1 MKKNLF
7 LFSFALFVYT
17 VTAQTVVK
25 DSVTGSPVAQ
35 ASVLNERGLALGQTN
50 MEGLLPDL
58 KGAKSISI
66 SHIGYAVK
74 KVRVVDLEKE
84 LLLSPVIYPVREVVK
99 EMDKPHCLRLKCYMR
114 KYMLNDCLILKKD
127 TVDAPPIISFTDEIC
142 YLYLFDDESI
152 NLNKSRSLVKRNVL
166 SQTQVKGRKEYL
178 FSTSMTSYLEKAKQN
193 IKKGTMEVRGDTC
206 RQELYRVKKDK
217 KYRQAVVVRDTVNKT
232 ILVDVDHLAPKG
244 SLTVNLGI
252 VKTQRLVDTESFV
265 YRLSGYEK
273 VGQSELLAYRSV
285 VHEKDRSLGIQSI
298 LPLPI
303 LPNATIDQWKF
314 VEFYPFEAEFLTH
327 KEYKEDK
334 KEVKDSE
341 MPLEEIDRIKKEIN
355 VPALSPEIEQK
366 LSETMQWIEKHKN
379 KESSKD

>member
-1 MKKNLF
+1 MKKYLF
-7 LFSFALFVYT
+7 LISIVLHAYT
-17 VTAQTVVK
+17 VAAQTVVK

-35 ASVLNERGLALGQTN
+35 ASVLNEKGLALGQTD
-50 MEGLLPDL
+50 MEGRLPDL
-58 KGAKSISI
+58 KGARSISI
-66 SHIGYAVK
+66 SHIGYTAKNKSVAE
-74 KVRVVDLEKE
+74 LGEK
-84 LLLSPVIYPVREVVK
+84 LLLSPVAYPVREVVK

-152 NLNKSRSLVKRNVL
+152 NLTKSRSLVKRNVL
-166 SQTQVKGRKEYL
+166 SQTQVRGRKEHL
-178 FSTSMTSYLEKAKQN
+178 FSTSMTSYLEKAKRN
-193 IKKGTMEVRGDTC
+193 IKKGIMEVRGDTC

-285 VHEKDRSLGIQSI
+285 VHEKDRSLGV

-303 LPNATIDQWKF
+303 LPSASIDQWKF